1 MFFRF
6 LNILLLL
13 TNRFGQFLG
22 PNCSIVMFQGATWHC
37 LFKKKVVPL
46 AAWLAYKKMKVSV
59 GHCFRI
65 FLCNQ

>member
-46 AAWLAYKKMKVSV
+46 AACLAYQKNEGICGSL
-59 GHCFRI
+59 F
-65 FLCNQ
+65 